1 MKIDRQELKERLI
14 LFSGV
19 MLLTMGLVKIISYL

>member
-1 MKIDRQELKERLI
+1 MKIDRQEVKERLI

-19 MLLTMGLVKIISYL
+19 MFLTMGVVKIISYL